1 MNRLLCL
8 YGFSATL
15 VAATYKVEIKEPG
28 TGEDKP
34 IDGAWIWTHY
44 TGTVESGTEFDS
56 TLKRKPYKF

>member
-1 MNRLLCL
+1 MKRSISLALATA
-8 YGFSATL
+8 SAIAQYQ
-15 VAATYKVEIKEPG
+15 VNIIEPG